1 MADGLSNLIYGVAGG
16 GVITFIIKITETY
29 LVAPRLQESIDA
41 RKKLYLYARPLWLA
55 CHELEFRLNS
65 IIDKINEPSG
75 PSYALKLSPKNA
87 SSLDWF
93 TKEGYYVTSTAYL
106 ISTVA
111 CWIALYERDVV
122 FLPFVNKKL
131 TTEFFYLIEDFKTA
145 ISSKN
150 SILWFYY
157 VNGIGDNLID
167 KGTNHPIT
175 QSEFSYRLYK
185 DELFRGYYDQLFQ
198 FLHRVADQEFRNTLE
213 ETIKNLIKIKEFLE
227 KNKISIKMTRETY
240 TKIPFA

>member
-1 MADGLSNLIYGVAGG
+1 MADGLSNLIYGVMGG
-16 GVITFIIKITETY
+16 GVVTFMIKMTENY

-55 CHELEFRLNS
+55 CHELEFRLNF

-75 PSYALKLSPKNA
+75 PSQALKLSPKNA

-106 ISTVA
+106 ISSVA

-122 FLPFVNKKL
+122 FLPFVNRRL
-131 TTEFFYLIEDFKTA
+131 TTEFFYLIEEFKTA
-145 ISSKN
+145 ISSQG

-157 VNGIGDNLID
+157 MNGIGDNLID
-167 KGTNHPIT
+167 KGSNHPIT
-175 QSEFSYRLYK
+175 QAEFSYKLYK
-185 DELFRGYYDQLFQ
+185 DELFRDYYDQLFQ
-198 FLHRVADQEFRNTLE
+198 FLHRVAEQDFQNSLE
-213 ETIKNLIKIKEFLE
+213 ETIKTLAQIKEFLE
-227 KNKISIKMTRETY
+227 KNKISIKMAR
-240 TKIPFA
+240 